1 MYVYKVNTCMNSLR
15 QFDLNLLI
23 IFEALISECHVSRAA
38 EKVFLSQ
45 SAMSHAL
52 NRLRTQLDDPLLV
65 KTENGL
71 TPTPR
76 ALAMLPNV
84 RQALS
89 LVERTISPAESFQ
102 ANLSDRTFRIASTDF
117 FETVVFPDW
126 FSQLQLTAPNVKIEI
141 DLISEESALL
151 RLEKGEI
158 DLIVG
163 MDKEQKLPSHLI
175 VQDWLTETQVCLA
188 SINNQS
194 VNTSLSLTQYL
205 ALPHIRFFDLE
216 GKTDSNID
224 RWLANQA
231 LERNHIAST
240 TNYMAAARIVANTE
254 AIITLPYHMAKLFTQ
269 MMPVRIVRPPKDLP
283 AIDMTLVQHPL
294 YAKDSGIVW
303 LKQALSEQVQQ
314 KL

>member
-1 MYVYKVNTCMNSLR
+1 MNSLR
-15 QFDLNLLI
+15 LFDLNLLI

-76 ALAMLPNV
+76 ALAMLPDV

-89 LVERTISPAESFQ
+89 LVERTISPPESFQ
-102 ANLSDRTFRIASTDF
+102 ASLSDRTFRIASTDF

-126 FSQLQLTAPNVKIEI
+126 FSQLQQSAPNVRVEI

-175 VQDWLTETQVCLA
+175 VQDWLTQTQVCLA
-188 SINNQS
+188 NNNNQQIKG
-194 VNTSLSLTQYL
+194 TLSLDDYL
-205 ALPHIRFFDLE
+205 AMPHIRFFDLE

-224 RWLANQA
+224 RWLAGQS
-231 LERNHIAST
+231 LSRNHIAST
-240 TNYMAAARIVANTE
+240 TNYMAAARIVANTD

-269 MMPVRIVRPPKDLP
+269 MMPVRIVTPPNNLP
-283 AIDMTLVQHPL
+283 AMDMTLVQHPL
-294 YAKDSGIVW
+294 YAKDPGIIW
-303 LKQALSEQVQQ
+303 LKHVLSEHVQQ
-314 KL
+314 QLMD

>member
-1 MYVYKVNTCMNSLR
+1 MSALR

-76 ALAMLPNV
+76 ALAMLPDV

-102 ANLSDRTFRIASTDF
+102 ASLSDRTFRIASTDF
-117 FETVVFPDW
+117 FETVVFPEW
-126 FSQLQLTAPNVKIEI
+126 FSQLQLSAPNVRVEI

-175 VQDWLTETQVCLA
+175 VQDWLTEKQVCLA
-188 SINNQS
+188 SIQNQ
-194 VNTSLSLTQYL
+194 NAKGSLSLDAYL

-216 GKTDSNID
+216 GKTDSNVD
-224 RWLANQA
+224 RWLADQT

-269 MMPVRIVRPPKDLP
+269 MMPVSIVTPPDGLP

-294 YAKDSGIVW
+294 YAKDSGIIW
-303 LKQALSEQVQQ
+303 LKQVLCEHVKS
-314 KL
+314 L

>member
-1 MYVYKVNTCMNSLR
+1 MRTLR

-76 ALAMLPNV
+76 ALAMLPDV

-102 ANLSDRTFRIASTDF
+102 ASLSDRTFRIASTDF
-117 FETVVFPDW
+117 FETVVFPEW
-126 FSQLQLTAPNVKIEI
+126 FSQLQLSAPNVRVEI

-163 MDKEQKLPSHLI
+163 MDKEQRLPSHLI
-175 VQDWLTETQVCLA
+175 VQDWLTEKQVCLA
-188 SINNQS
+188 STQNQ
-194 VNTSLSLTQYL
+194 NAKESLTLEAYL

-216 GKTDSNID
+216 GKTDSNVD
-224 RWLANQA
+224 RWLADQT

-269 MMPVRIVRPPKDLP
+269 MMPVCIVTPPDGLP

-294 YAKDSGIVW
+294 YAKDSGIIW
-303 LKQALSEQVQQ
+303 LKQVLCEHVKS
-314 KL
+314 L

>member
-1 MYVYKVNTCMNSLR
+1 MNSLR

-76 ALAMLPNV
+76 AQAMLPEV

-89 LVERTISPAESFQ
+89 LLERTISPPESFI
-102 ANLSDRTFRIASTDF
+102 AAKSDRTFRIASTDF
-117 FETVVFPDW
+117 FETVVFPEW
-126 FSQLQLTAPNVKIEI
+126 FSQLQLSAPNVRVEI

-175 VQDWLTETQVCLA
+175 VQNWLTEKQVCLA
-188 SINNQS
+188 SIQNQS
-194 VNTSLSLTQYL
+194 AKNALTLEAYL
-205 ALPHIRFFDLE
+205 DLPHIRFFDLE

-224 RWLANQA
+224 RWLSLQS
-231 LERNHIAST
+231 LSRNHIAST
-240 TNYMAAARIVANTE
+240 TNYMAAARIVANTD
-254 AIITLPYHMAKLFTQ
+254 AIITLPYHMAKLFSQ
-269 MMPVRIVRPPKDLP
+269 MMPVRIVMPPSGLP

-294 YAKDSGIVW
+294 YAKDSGIIW
-303 LKQALSEQVQQ
+303 LKQALSDYVQELSTEQ
-314 KL
+314 

>member
-1 MYVYKVNTCMNSLR
+1 MNSLR

-76 ALAMLPNV
+76 ALAMLPDV

-89 LVERTISPAESFQ
+89 LVELTLSPPEAFQ

-126 FSQLQLTAPNVKIEI
+126 FSQLQISAPHIKVEI

-163 MDKEQKLPSHLI
+163 MDKEQKLPAHLI
-175 VQDWLTETQVCLA
+175 VQDWLTERQVCLA
-188 SINNQS
+188 SQS
-194 VNTSLSLTQYL
+194 NPHVKEVLTLQDYLS
-205 ALPHIRFFDLE
+205 LPHIRFFDLE
-216 GKTDSNID
+216 GKSDSNVD
-224 RWLANQA
+224 RWLAEQT
-231 LERNHIAST
+231 LTRNHIAST
-240 TNYMAAARIVANTE
+240 TNYMAAARIVANTD
-254 AIITLPYHMAKLFTQ
+254 AIITLPYHMAKLFSQ
-269 MMPVRIVRPPKDLP
+269 MMPVRIVRPPQGLP

-294 YAKDSGIVW
+294 YAKDPGLVW
-303 LKQALSEQVQQ
+303 LKQALSDFVQA
-314 KL
+314 KLP